1 MMCHSKVTIII
12 MKRVKG
18 TVYSAFICSK
28 IGDIVTSISL
38 LAASKYQILYSSFS
52 VIRIRVGSVH
62 LLIHVMLLSKTVLF
76 SLISK
81 SEQRIFISVRI
92 NIV

>member
-1 MMCHSKVTIII
+1 MCHSKVTIII

-38 LAASKYQILYSSFS
+38 LAASKYQIPYSSFS
-52 VIRIRVGSVH
+52 VIRIRAGSVH
-62 LLIHVMLLSKTVLF
+62 LLIHAMLLSKTVLF
-76 SLISK
+76 FSK
-81 SEQRIFISVRI
+81 SEQEIFISIRI